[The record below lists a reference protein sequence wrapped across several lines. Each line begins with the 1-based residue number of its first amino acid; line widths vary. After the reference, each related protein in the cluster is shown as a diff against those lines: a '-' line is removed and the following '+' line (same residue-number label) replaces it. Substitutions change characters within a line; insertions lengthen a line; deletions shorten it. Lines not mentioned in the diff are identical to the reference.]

1 MSLRLHAATAT
12 FPCARVR
19 FGSRVLLA
27 LIFVSTPWQQAFAG
41 CRAGFVE
48 RAADNADKVCV
59 TPQSRARVQAENAR
73 TAMLWGAGSFGART
87 CALGNVWREAF
98 AGDLICVPAQ
108 VRALV
113 KHENETAAERE
124 AP

>member
-1 MSLRLHAATAT
+1 MSLRLHTVTAI
-12 FPCARVR
+12 FPCVRVR
-19 FGSRVLLA
+19 CGSPVLLA
-27 LIFVSTPWQQAFAG
+27 LMLAMTPWQQAFAG

-59 TPQSRARVQAENAR
+59 TPQRRARVQTENAR
-73 TAMLWGAGSFGART
+73 AAMLWGAGSFGART

-98 AGDLICVPAQ
+98 PGDLICVPAQ
-108 VRALV
+108 VRALI
-113 KHENETAAERE
+113 KNENETAAERE